1 MQEEIFGPVLPV
13 IPFSSLSDALAQI
26 NARPKPLALYA
37 FSKHAKVVDDIVNG
51 TSSGGT
57 CVNDVVLHLA
67 NPNLPFGGVGE
78 SGVGSYHGH
87 FGFKAF
93 SHERAIM
100 RQAKAS
106 LAPMLAPPYG
116 KKSRTMTAVLEKLP
130 S

>member
-1 MQEEIFGPVLPV
+1 
-13 IPFSSLSDALAQI
+13 
-26 NARPKPLALYA
+26 
-37 FSKHAKVVDDIVNG
+37 
-51 TSSGGT
+51 
-57 CVNDVVLHLA
+57 VLHLA